1 MNEYPWMVFVLSLN
15 GGNSYGQ
22 CGGAIISSK
31 WVITAAHC
39 MLHKNIRRSASH
51 IRVFLGFHQ
60 IDGEELQYMET
71 LHKVINVESIHIHP
85 SYDQDIAADNDIAML
100 RLSETVDLNIYTPV
114 CLPKAGLFAGQKA
127 WIVGEQF

>member
-1 MNEYPWMVFVLSLN
+1 MVFVLSLN

-51 IRVFLGFHQ
+51 IKVFLGFHQ
-60 IDGEELQYMET
+60 IDGEELRYMET
-71 LHKVINVESIHIHP
+71 LHKVISVESIHIHP
-85 SYDQDIAADNDIAML
+85 FAADNDLAML
-100 RLSETVDLNIYTPV
+100 RLSETLDLNIYTPV
-114 CLPKAGLFAGQKA
+114 CLPKAGLYNGQMA
-127 WIVGEQF
+127 WIVGEQFGK